1 MELLFALLVFA
12 GSTTITPGP
21 NNIMM
26 LASGVNFG
34 VRKSL
39 PHYLGICFGFPIMVM
54 LVGCG
59 LGFVFAQYPLIHQ
72 VINVIGIGY
81 LLYLAW
87 CIADS
92 APQALDAKHAKP
104 FSFWQAFAF
113 QWVNPKAWIMATGAV
128 AAYTTAGDSV
138 YAQVLLIAG
147 VFFLVSFPC
156 IGAWLC
162 FGVGLKRF
170 LKDPLHHKVF
180 NITMAFLLLA
190 SVVPI
195 VADLLSKHVG

>member
-1 MELLFALLVFA
+1 MELLLALFIFAS
-12 GSTTITPGP
+12 STTVTPGP
-21 NNIMM
+21 NNIMI

-34 VRKSL
+34 IRKSL
-39 PHYLGICFGFPIMVM
+39 PHYLGICFGFPIMVL

-59 LGFVFAQYPLIHQ
+59 LGFIFDQYPILHE
-72 VINVIGIGY
+72 VINAIGIIY

-87 CIADS
+87 CIANA
-92 APQALDAKHAKP
+92 APQSLDANHAKP

-128 AAYTTAGDSV
+128 AAYTTATTGV

-147 VFFLVSFPC
+147 VFFLVAFPC
-156 IGAWLC
+156 IAVWLF

-170 LKDPLHHKVF
+170 LKDPKHNRVF
-180 NITMAFLLLA
+180 NLTMAALLVA
-190 SVVPI
+190 SIVPI
-195 VADLLSKHVG
+195 AIDLVSPLLH